1 MTLSPMVAVPVI
13 LRLCYSLRSKRFRR
27 HVSFRDSL
35 FLPQCGPT
43 QTTPAASPFFARV
56 PEGIVI
62 VPVHGHVVAVVGETV
77 GGVARGDT

>member
-1 MTLSPMVAVPVI
+1 MVAVPI
-13 LRLCYSLRSKRFRR
+13 TLRLCYSLRSKRFRR
-27 HVSFRDSL
+27 HVSFRDAL

-43 QTTPAASPFFARV
+43 QPTPAVPPAASSFFARV

-62 VPVHGHVVAVVGETV
+62 VLVHGHVVAVVGEAV